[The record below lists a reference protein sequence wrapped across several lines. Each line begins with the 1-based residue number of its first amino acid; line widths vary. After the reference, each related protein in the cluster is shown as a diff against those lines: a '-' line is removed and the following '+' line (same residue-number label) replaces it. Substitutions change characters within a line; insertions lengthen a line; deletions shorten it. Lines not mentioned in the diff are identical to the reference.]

1 MPKEIILKYNKYET
15 NEIHYEDISEF
26 ESSLFRNTYLS
37 AFRQVENI
45 INCNVEKRN
54 VQSVYEGNER
64 RKKKQIDNL
73 VCFVGGRGTGKT
85 SAMLS
90 FMEALKDYYYREKD
104 KLFYKISINGDYR
117 NISFLCLDHIDASLL
132 ENGEDLFEVIL
143 TMMYDKLDGLEREN
157 FLRRDNF
164 EFQKDQLLRRFET
177 TFAGIRNLKKSENN
191 FSEYD
196 SYIGT
201 LKSMSVSM
209 TLRDEFETL
218 VNAYLSLIRFRKE
231 GQTPDTWSNNEAS
244 SYLVVTI
251 DDIDLNLESGYKML
265 EQIHRYLMIKRVI
278 VLLAVDDMQMR
289 RICEKHFWDLYQ
301 NNPNKKRMQ
310 EWEEHV
316 LYTSVQY
323 MNKVIPLFRRIYMPR
338 IQDMKQ
344 NLFIGNGTDE
354 KQIKQYILHNI
365 AGKTQI
371 AFDICGSK
379 RHFYEPN
386 TVREI
391 VALSQML
398 DDMENL
404 KTDEKEFSF
413 DNFEHNYM
421 LMNADIYR
429 RMAGDLLLG
438 DHYQKFGWIRE
449 HTLKRQG
456 EAAWNALKNM
466 ISQDSM
472 EDLKELRMIRNVR
485 KYSYGEL
492 LRVIYLYGRLK
503 PENKDFIKCLL
514 AAFTVTFN
522 RQFILMKHYKNEEM
536 RNEAKT
542 NLTALLG
549 GSLTGTWTDQM
560 LAKVKDDSNQRD
572 SDAVY
577 SVGNVDGVN
586 MDSIQIKKILPKNW
600 IEYGDRT
607 AKGKLKQTLKK
618 KMNWDW
624 VKDLELLLMFFSD
637 FRDGMYNRCK
647 CSMEILQDIFENTED
662 IKSKILKELSSRD
675 SAFDKSDE
683 DTEVIR
689 LRGHANF
696 NLFGFVNALYRWDD
710 YFDEVHD
717 AMKNM
722 ICSHYKIEKQEDMD
736 NIQKWIEE
744 NSLKKE
750 YSTWK
755 NTYCGFA
762 LPFYNLDMT
771 YNVLKRAMNEFEE
784 LSAHVVKKESIVDEI
799 GNMYDR
805 VKKQLAAEYEKYEG
819 SAPEAWDKAFSES
832 PFYREFMRRWKNND
846 TQREILENILITS
859 CRNKP
864 EKQESRMRDELSSID
879 VMGMS

>member
-1 MPKEIILKYNKYET
+1 MPREEITLEYSKYET

-26 ESSLFRNTYLS
+26 GSSLFRNTYLS

-45 INCNVEKRN
+45 INCNLEKRN
-54 VQSVYEGNER
+54 VQIVNEGNER

-90 FMEALKDYYYREKD
+90 FMEALKDYYYRKKED
-104 KLFYKISINGDYR
+104 LFYTISINGDYR

-164 EFQKDQLLRRFET
+164 NFQKDQLLRRFET

-191 FSEYD
+191 FGEYD

-201 LKSMSVSM
+201 MKSMSVSM
-209 TLRDEFETL
+209 TLRNEFDTL

-231 GQTPDTWSNNEAS
+231 GETPDTWSNNEAS

-278 VLLAVDDMQMR
+278 VLLAVDDIQMR

-323 MNKVIPLFRRIYMPR
+323 MNKVIPLSRRIYMPR
-338 IQDMKQ
+338 IQDMQ
-344 NLFIGNGTDE
+344 HNLLIGNGTDE
-354 KQIKQYILHNI
+354 RTEQVKQYILHNI
-365 AGKTQI
+365 VAKTQI

-391 VALSQML
+391 VSLSQML

-404 KTDEKEFSF
+404 KIDAKEFSF
-413 DNFEHNYM
+413 DDFEHNYM

-449 HTLKRQG
+449 NTLKRQG
-456 EAAWNALKNM
+456 EAAWNALKIMINKDNM
-466 ISQDSM
+466 GDF
-472 EDLKELRMIRNVR
+472 KELIAIKDVH

-522 RQFILMKHYKNEEM
+522 RQFILMKYHKNEET
-536 RNEAKT
+536 RKKAQT
-542 NLTALLG
+542 NLAALLG
-549 GSLTGTWTDQM
+549 GSVTGTWTDQM
-560 LAKVKDDSNQRD
+560 LAKVKVDSNQRD
-572 SDAVY
+572 SDVVY
-577 SVGNVDGVN
+577 SIGNVENVN
-586 MDSIQIKKILPKNW
+586 MESIQIKKLLPKSW
-600 IEYGDRT
+600 IEHSDRT
-607 AKGKLKQTLKK
+607 AKGKLKQSLKK
-618 KMNWDW
+618 KMSWI
-624 VKDLELLLMFFSD
+624 KDLEILLMFFSD
-637 FRDGMYNRCK
+637 FRDDMFNRCK
-647 CSMEILQDIFENTED
+647 CSIQILPDVPED
-662 IKSKILKELSSRD
+662 IEAIKIKDLLSRD
-675 SAFDKSDE
+675 PAVDKSDE
-683 DTEVIR
+683 DMEVIQLQGR
-689 LRGHANF
+689 ANF
-696 NLFGFVNALYRWDD
+696 NLFGFVNALYRWDA
-710 YFDEVHD
+710 YFEEIHD
-717 AMKNM
+717 AIKNM
-722 ICSHYKIEKQEDMD
+722 ICSYYKIAEQDDVD

-750 YSTWK
+750 YSIWK
-755 NTYCGFA
+755 STYYGFV

-771 YNVLKRAMNEFEE
+771 YNVLKRAMNEFDE
-784 LSAHVVKKESIVDEI
+784 LSAHVVKKENIVDEI

-805 VKKQLAAEYEKYEG
+805 IKKQLSAEYQKYEG
-819 SAPEAWDKAFSES
+819 LVPEAWDKAFSEC
-832 PFYREFMRRWKNND
+832 PFYVEFMRRWKNGVK
-846 TQREILENILITS
+846 REILENVLIMS
-859 CRNKP
+859 CRGKS